1 MSAPRRAGGFTLM
14 EVLVALFVLSIGMLG
29 CASLLTWSLFQ
40 HGSALRREL
49 ALSVASDL
57 AERVRANGAAPD
69 AGTLAEWR
77 AQASA
82 TLPMLAGLES
92 TLEVFAPA
100 SPAELERID
109 ITLRWREPRVPE
121 GIASLVVRIHR
132 SVTER

>member
-14 EVLVALFVLSIGMLG
+14 EVLVTLFVLSIGMLG

-40 HGSALRREL
+40 NGSAMRREL
-49 ALSVASDL
+49 ALGIASDL
-57 AERVRANGAAPD
+57 AERVRANGVAPD
-69 AGTLAEWR
+69 ADTLAQWR

-82 TLPMLAGLES
+82 TLPMLTGLES
-92 TLEVFAPA
+92 TLEVFAPV

-121 GIASLVVRIHR
+121 GIASLVLRIHR
-132 SVTER
+132 SVTAR